1 MNGMNTFR
9 MFHHL
14 TADPPAALVYTRIA
28 DLHDA
33 ARAEQIDPIARRPR
47 LLTRLVDAVLRS
59 RPDHRPLLRHRATSV

>member
-1 MNGMNTFR
+1 MNT
-9 MFHHL
+9 FHHL

-47 LLTRLVDAVLRS
+47 LLSRLVDGVLRS
-59 RPDHRPLLRHRATSV
+59 RPDHRPRLRHRATSV